1 MLKTSDLKKK
11 PPTRVIRSEPPAPP
25 AEPDPL
31 AQMQAAMT
39 QMAANMAEMAKAITV
54 LTEKVAN
61 QAGQ

>member
-1 MLKTSDLKKK
+1 MLRTSDLKKK
-11 PPTRVIRSEPPAPP
+11 PGAKVATPAP
-25 AEPDPL
+25 AEPDQL